1 MSGEFPLITK
11 IDFLS
16 QHKGCCIVSLINL
29 NSLMFIIYTRR
40 DRSRPVLF
48 KFNETIKKLRKI
60 IFQGSSGRCCHRTS
74 PTQSVV
80 FHRLSKLIFYLTER
94 LLYSL
99 AQRLSGLPNKEVL
112 QTPHTNN
119 LKIKEK
125 IIERIIWK
133 CEEFFVYSIS

>member
-1 MSGEFPLITK
+1 LNSIPASKEWGFFCACHCARSKAIPFSLPVLCLSLEFPLITK

-16 QHKGCCIVSLINL
+16 QQKGCCIVSLINL

-40 DRSRPVLF
+40 DRSRTVLF

-60 IFQGSSGRCCHRTS
+60 IFHGSSGRCCHRTS
-74 PTQSVV
+74 PKQSVV

-99 AQRLSGLPNKEVL
+99 SPSVSKD
-112 QTPHTNN
+112 
-119 LKIKEK
+119 
-125 IIERIIWK
+125 
-133 CEEFFVYSIS
+133 